1 MSKCAPYDE
10 GTRAHAPTRALPID
24 ACARALLIGI
34 RARALL
40 IGAAL
45 VLPALCGCASW
56 TYSQLRLGQR
66 PQDYERVL
74 PADRARRTSTG
85 VCAYQQNALGDSE
98 AIVVLLTSDR
108 RIAGKLRA
116 TRVKARWGQAFDAY
130 ALTGELDRELYD
142 AQETGPLDT
151 LRALAGELADYSGE
165 RLAAQAHELAAAGLI
180 RLVQRW
186 PHALD
191 LGVREARAAEL
202 LELAAGGGEAGL
214 SVGVDGVFRFWYRVG
229 RTERWR

>member
-1 MSKCAPYDE
+1 VSKCAPYDE

-66 PQDYERVL
+66 PQDYERL